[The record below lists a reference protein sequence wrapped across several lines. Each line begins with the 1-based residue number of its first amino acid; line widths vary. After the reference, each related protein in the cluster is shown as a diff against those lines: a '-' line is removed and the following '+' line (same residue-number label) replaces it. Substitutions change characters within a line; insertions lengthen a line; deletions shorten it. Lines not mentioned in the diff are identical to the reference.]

1 MLISIS
7 SARNYDEDRRF
18 KNKAARINDLTSIE
32 NKLVVAR
39 DAMRRVSF
47 IAHAQSTMMIAQ
59 RDSERRVIA

>member
-1 MLISIS
+1 MRI
-7 SARNYDEDRRF
+7 ED
-18 KNKAARINDLTSIE
+18 LVSIE